1 MLSYTFYFKRI
12 EIHFKIISK
21 TYLLYIFIFISLAKQ
36 VFFIHLCTH
45 TYIYIYIINEK
56 KLKIFVNTIIK
67 AN

>member
-1 MLSYTFYFKRI
+1 MLSYAFYFKRI

-36 VFFIHLCTH
+36 VFFIHPCTH
-45 TYIYIYIINEK
+45 TYIYIINEK